1 MSATAKTAM
10 LAYLTGTFLVGGI
23 AGGAI
28 GYRYGRQPIFRPPN
42 PQSMLQHLKER
53 YTRELALTEEQQKL
67 IEPIVRQ
74 NMGDWEQS
82 HRDQMQ
88 QMQGLIKRGRERIE
102 TILTGEQKLKF
113 RESEKNR
120 EHRFD
125 RGPGGPGGPGGPK
138 GPAAAKDSGGPPPDH
153 GAPLPGPTPGR

>member
-53 YTRELALTEEQQKL
+53 YTRELSLTEEQQKL

-102 TILTGEQKLKF
+102 TILTEEQKLKF

-125 RGPGGPGGPGGPK
+125 RGPGGPGGPKP
-138 GPAAAKDSGGPPPDH
+138 PAAGKDSGGPPPDH
-153 GAPLPGPTPGR
+153 GAPPPGPTPGR

>member
-74 NMGDWEQS
+74 NMSDWEQS

-88 QMQGLIKRGRERIE
+88 QMQAMIKRGRERIE
-102 TILTGEQKLKF
+102 TILTEEQKCKF

-120 EHRFD
+120 ERRFD
-125 RGPGGPGGPGGPK
+125 RGPGGPGGPK
-138 GPAAAKDSGGPPPDH
+138 APAAGKDSGGPPP
-153 GAPLPGPTPGR
+153 GPTPGR